1 MTQLPDE
8 GQVDLDPGTVD
19 ETVPGSAPGATAED
33 LATEVPDGAASDAA
47 LAGEAPDAG
56 AAPGDAGD
64 DVTAP
69 GSVASEAEVR
79 TAELT
84 ADLQRVQAEFL
95 NYKRRVDRDRELV
108 KQNATFSVLSALL
121 PVLDDVD
128 RAREHGELSGGFK
141 AVAEALERV
150 VAGQGL
156 DKFGTPG
163 DAFDPRL
170 HEALMHGLSSEVD
183 TTTCDKI
190 VQAGYRI
197 GERVVRPAMV
207 TVVDPD
213 PSGAAGQDS
222 EPAPEQQG

>member
-1 MTQLPDE
+1 MTQFPDE
-8 GQVDLDPGTVD
+8 GQVDFDPETVD
-19 ETVPGSAPGATAED
+19 ETVSGRGPGSEAPGASPAD
-33 LATEVPDGAASDAA
+33 LPADGAASDAA
-47 LAGEAPDAG
+47 LAGEADGSGADA
-56 AAPGDAGD
+56 
-64 DVTAP
+64 TAP
-69 GSVASEAEVR
+69 GSAASETEVR
-79 TAELT
+79 AAELT

-128 RAREHGELSGGFK
+128 RAREHGELTGGFK
-141 AVAEALERV
+141 AVSEALERIV
-150 VAGQGL
+150 TGQGL
-156 DKFGTPG
+156 EKFGSSG
-163 DAFDPRL
+163 DPFDPRV

-213 PSGAAGQDS
+213 PSGTPSGVPPTDQPQA
-222 EPAPEQQG
+222 

>member
-1 MTQLPDE
+1 M
-8 GQVDLDPGTVD
+8 PG
-19 ETVPGSAPGATAED
+19 APGGSREE
-33 LATEVPDGAASDAA
+33 LAPDGAASDAA
-47 LAGEAPDAG
+47 LAGEDG
-56 AAPGDAGD
+56 AVPQDGPAAEG
-64 DVTAP
+64 TAP
-69 GSVASEAEVR
+69 GSAASETEVR
-79 TAELT
+79 AAELT
-84 ADLQRVQAEFL
+84 ADLQRVQAEYL

-108 KQNATFSVLSALL
+108 MQNANFSMLSALL

-128 RAREHGELSGGFK
+128 RAREHGELNGGFK

-156 DKFGTPG
+156 EKFGTPG
-163 DAFDPRL
+163 DPFDPRV

-213 PSGAAGQDS
+213 PSGSSTSAEAGAVDAGDAGSASPDQ
-222 EPAPEQQG
+222 PQP

>member
-1 MTQLPDE
+1 MTRFPDE
-8 GQVDLDPGTVD
+8 GQVDLDPETVD
-19 ETVPGSAPGATAED
+19 ETVSGSAPGGTAED
-33 LATEVPDGAASDAA
+33 LATDVRDVPDGAASDAA
-47 LAGEAPDAG
+47 LAGEAPAAG
-56 AAPGDAGD
+56 AAAGVEGDGM
-64 DVTAP
+64 TAP
-69 GSVASEAEVR
+69 GSAATESEVR
-79 TAELT
+79 VAELT

-156 DKFGTPG
+156 DKFGTTG

-197 GERVVRPAMV
+197 GSAWC
-207 TVVDPD
+207 
-213 PSGAAGQDS
+213 
-222 EPAPEQQG
+222 APRW

>member
-1 MTQLPDE
+1 MTQLPPE
-8 GQVDLDPGTVD
+8 GQVGFDPETVD
-19 ETVPGSAPGATAED
+19 ETVSGQAPGATSED
-33 LATEVPDGAASDAA
+33 LAPDGAASDAA
-47 LAGEAPDAG
+47 LAEESVPG
-56 AAPGDAGD
+56 AAPTADELGEDA
-64 DVTAP
+64 TAP
-69 GSVASEAEVR
+69 GSSATETEVR
-79 TAELT
+79 AAELT

-108 KQNATFSVLSALL
+108 KQNATFSVLSSLL

-128 RAREHGELSGGFK
+128 RARDHGELSGGFK

-156 DKFGTPG
+156 EKFGTSG
-163 DAFDPRL
+163 DPFDPRV

-213 PSGAAGQDS
+213 PSGSVAD
-222 EPAPEQQG
+222 EPADADAPQV